1 MAIGGKEKQQ
11 PGAVSQDGFDNGS
24 NKVHE
29 SLQYKNKRPGMD
41 VMGEVVII
49 LFLRRYYPDQVL
61 GFDLRCNT
69 TPKELSTL

>member
-1 MAIGGKEKQQ
+1 MAISGKEKQQ

-41 VMGEVVII
+41 VMGDVVII
-49 LFLRRYYPDQVL
+49 LFLRRY
-61 GFDLRCNT
+61 
-69 TPKELSTL
+69 